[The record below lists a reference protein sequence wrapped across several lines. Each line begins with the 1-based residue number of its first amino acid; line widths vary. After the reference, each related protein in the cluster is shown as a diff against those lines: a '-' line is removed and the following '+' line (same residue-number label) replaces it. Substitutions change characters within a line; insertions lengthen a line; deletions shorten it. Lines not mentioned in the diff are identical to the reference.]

1 MKPPLQV
8 TLVQAGAYAL
18 AALALVILAE
28 GSTARAQATRVDVSF
43 GGASADAHSRYP
55 VISAD
60 GRYVAFVSLASNL
73 VAGDTDASYDFFRFD
88 RLTGVMLRLD
98 APPREI
104 GDYPFP
110 TAISQDGRWLLFND
124 AHGDWVP
131 GDTNHATDAFQ
142 ADFATGAIRRV
153 SVGTGGVQA
162 NYGSSSIS
170 MSLDGRLI
178 VFESCATNLGPSA
191 WDNGLRPDLFL
202 HDTQTGETTQL
213 TRSASGGPANGYSA
227 SARLSPDGEWVLFSS
242 AASNLTTDAD
252 TNGVI
257 DAYLL
262 HWRTGEMF
270 RVGPLSGE
278 PSDVTTG
285 AAVTW
290 DASYVAFTS
299 FARNMIPEATTGGDH
314 AYTWDRLG
322 GFVAHLPPFWT
333 LSPSIANEVYAVEI
347 SLHGRYA
354 LVLQPDPQYVHTL
367 VLHDRFLQQRRVI
380 AAPVEAIPHM
390 SLDGRAVVYERDE
403 GIYVQTIDVPS
414 DGLLPT
420 ADADGDGLPNGW
432 EQQFGLDP
440 ESAVYPNGAD
450 GDPDQ
455 DGVTNAEE
463 LAAHSHPRGLYRRY
477 LAEGAGGSFF
487 QTRLALVNVTSPA
500 SHVLLRFLRDDGV
513 TITQDLVVLPGVR
526 RTVDTVK
533 VAGLEGVSFSTV
545 IESDVPVVVDRT
557 MTWDRRGYG
566 AHAETSIA
574 APSQTWYFAEGST
587 SGSFDLF
594 YLLQNPN
601 DAPVTAHVRFVRP
614 LGLSPIE
621 KTYNLPPASR
631 TTLVVDSADPALA
644 STDVSAVI
652 TSDLPII
659 AERAMY
665 LSRPDEPF
673 AAGHDGAGVA
683 TPAVQWFLAEGAT
696 GTFFELFVL
705 LLNPSEQAAACEVRY
720 LTAGGATYVKPYV
733 LPPNSR
739 TTIWVDQ
746 ESIPGLGQVLADT
759 AVSTLV
765 TSLNGVP
772 IVVERAMWWPDG
784 DWREAHASAGATAA
798 GRRWGIANGEVGG
811 PNGIETYVLI
821 ANTSAVAG
829 QVNVSIILEDGRW
842 LGRIYTVPA
851 SSRFNVPVGQDFPDV
866 VGRRF
871 SVLVEAG
878 DLIPVDLVVE
888 SAMYWNANGIL
899 WAAGTNA
906 PATRLPY
913 P

>member
-1 MKPPLQV
+1 MSTTRSLWLTGV
-8 TLVQAGAYAL
+8 RAL
-18 AALALVILAE
+18 AALALVITAGASL
-28 GSTARAQATRVDVSF
+28 ARAQTIRVDVSP
-43 GGASADAHSRYP
+43 GGAPADAHSRFP

-73 VAGDTDASYDFFRFD
+73 VDGDTDGSYDFFRFD
-88 RLTGVMLRLD
+88 RVTGVMLRLD
-98 APPREI
+98 APHREFGDHPSPR
-104 GDYPFP
+104 
-110 TAISQDGRWLLFND
+110 AISQDGRWLLFTD
-124 AHGDWVP
+124 AHGDWVA
-131 GDTNHATDAFQ
+131 GDTNDAPDVFQ

-153 SVGTGGVQA
+153 SVGSGGVQA
-162 NYGSSSIS
+162 NCGSSSIS

-178 VFESCATNLGPSA
+178 VFDSCATTLGPPE
-191 WDNGLRPDLFL
+191 WDNGPQLDVFL
-202 HDTQTGETTQL
+202 HDAQTGDTTQL
-213 TRSASGGPANGYSA
+213 TRSAGGGPANGHSL

-242 AASNLTTDAD
+242 AASNLTAEPD
-252 TNGVI
+252 TNGVV

-262 HWRTGEMF
+262 HWRTGETF
-270 RVGPLSGE
+270 RVGPLNGE
-278 PSDVTTG
+278 PSDVTAG
-285 AAVTW
+285 NALTW
-290 DASYVAFTS
+290 DAGLVAFTS
-299 FARNMIPEATTGGDH
+299 FARNMIPDATTGGNH

-333 LSPSIANEVYAVEI
+333 LPPSIANQVDAVEI
-347 SLHGRYA
+347 SLRGRYA
-354 LVLQPDPQYVHTL
+354 LVFQPDPQYVRTL
-367 VLHDRFLQQRRVI
+367 VLHDRLLQQRRVI
-380 AAPVEAIPHM
+380 AAPVDGLPHM
-390 SLDGRAVVYERDE
+390 SLDGRAVVYERAD

-420 ADADGDGLPNGW
+420 ADADADGLPNGW
-432 EQQFGLDP
+432 EQRFGLDP
-440 ESAVYPNGAD
+440 ESAAASNGAD

-455 DGVTNAEE
+455 DGRTNAEE
-463 LAAHSHPRGLYRRY
+463 FAAHSHPRGLYRRY

-487 QTRLALVNVTSPA
+487 QTRLALLNVTSPA

-533 VAGLEGVSFSTV
+533 VAGLEGASFSTV

-557 MTWDRRGYG
+557 MTWDGRRYG

-574 APSQTWYFAEGST
+574 APSQTWYLAEGST
-587 SGSFDLF
+587 SGPFDLF

-601 DAPVTAHVRFVRP
+601 DAPATALVRFVRP
-614 LGLSPIE
+614 LGLPPIE
-621 KTYNLPPASR
+621 KTYTLPPASR
-631 TTLVVDSADPALA
+631 TTLIVDTADPALA

-652 TSDLPII
+652 TSSLPII
-659 AERAMY
+659 VERAMY
-665 LSRPDEPF
+665 LSRPGEPF

-683 TPAVQWFLAEGAT
+683 APATQWFLAEGAT

-705 LLNPSEQAAACEVRY
+705 LLNPSEQAATCEVRY

-746 ESIPGLGQVLADT
+746 ENIPGLGQVLADT

-784 DWREAHASAGATAA
+784 DWREAHVSAGATAP
-798 GRRWGIANGEVGG
+798 GRRWGVANGEVGG
-811 PNGIETYVLI
+811 PSGTETYVLI

-829 QVNVSIILEDGRW
+829 QVNVSVILEDGRW

-851 SSRFNVPVGQDFPDV
+851 SSRFNVSVGQDFSDA

-888 SAMYWNANGIL
+888 SAMYWNANGVV